1 VRSRILLFLAA
12 GAVALGMALVFV
24 QVSPQVRAGPPP
36 PVTILD
42 AEALRDSGRGLT
54 LASRSIEGVGLVD
67 PIPGGR
73 VKNPRSLAAAPDGL
87 ALAVSTVDLG
97 VIGPLTLARADGSQL
112 EIALPGVRGAAF
124 DPAGSWLAA
133 VDLAGGLWRI
143 EAASGAATRLADG
156 PYAADLAVLPDGQVL
171 AVRLSAVDAPLW
183 ASAETV
189 DGSGAVTPLTG
200 ALAAEAQLVY
210 AATPLAD
217 GATALVRHR
226 LGGGVAIVR
235 LAADGAERVLT
246 DLDGA
251 ASVDVSPDGT
261 ALTWLGGGT
270 RWLASMNRVGEA
282 IAIGDGSRA
291 RFSPDGSLLLV
302 SGPDGAII
310 IDRSGNLIDA
320 VGPGACWIGGGR
332 GCRP

>member
-1 VRSRILLFLAA
+1 
-12 GAVALGMALVFV
+12 
-24 QVSPQVRAGPPP
+24 
-36 PVTILD
+36 
-42 AEALRDSGRGLT
+42 
-54 LASRSIEGVGLVD
+54 
-67 PIPGGR
+67 
-73 VKNPRSLAAAPDGL
+73 
-87 ALAVSTVDLG
+87 
-97 VIGPLTLARADGSQL
+97 
-112 EIALPGVRGAAF
+112 
-124 DPAGSWLAA
+124 
-133 VDLAGGLWRI
+133 
-143 EAASGAATRLADG
+143 
-156 PYAADLAVLPDGQVL
+156 VL

-235 LAADGAERVLT
+235 RAADGAERVLT